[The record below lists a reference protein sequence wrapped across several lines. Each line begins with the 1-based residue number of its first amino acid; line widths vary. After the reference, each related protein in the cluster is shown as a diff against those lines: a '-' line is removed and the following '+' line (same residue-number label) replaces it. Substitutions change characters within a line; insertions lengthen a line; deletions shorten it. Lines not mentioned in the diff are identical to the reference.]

1 MGREKDTEVEWDGQR
16 SRGMDREAEGWT
28 EKQRDGDIF
37 GTAIAK
43 RETEF
48 CVGPLGSAIGIA
60 LSRGH

>member
-1 MGREKDTEVEWDGQR
+1 MRPF
-16 SRGMDREAEGWT
+16 MT

-48 CVGPLGSAIGIA
+48 CAGPLGSAIGIA
-60 LSRGH
+60 VSRGR